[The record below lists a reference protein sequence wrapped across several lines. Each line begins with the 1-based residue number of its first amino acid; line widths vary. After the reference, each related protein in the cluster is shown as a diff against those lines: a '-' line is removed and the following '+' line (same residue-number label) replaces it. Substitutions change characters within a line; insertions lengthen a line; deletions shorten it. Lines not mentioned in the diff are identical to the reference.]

1 MKINEMGSFC
11 HSRGTKL
18 MSFTLIELL
27 VVIAIIAILAA
38 MLLPALSA
46 ARERA
51 RNSTCIGKLK
61 QIGTAMQMYAGDNVS
76 YLPVNNFRSGCTCKK
91 CVIVSGNTF
100 AGNDVPAML
109 MNQGYFGH
117 ATNNT
122 AGESEEQDQIN
133 NFRCPSD
140 TVWYTKDEAGSYWMF
155 ISQAGTCGKWSFSE
169 SQPACDRIIVGRH
182 NPEASVCFDSI
193 PTKGTSTKSGAAVD
207 FIHPKSMNIIRL
219 GGHVNSFIFPNI
231 DTLKK
236 TAAGPY
242 IPKTVEAEI
251 ADNYGN

>member
-1 MKINEMGSFC
+1 MKINEKDSSYC
-11 HSRGTKL
+11 VSSKKL

-61 QIGTAMQMYAGDNVS
+61 QIGLAMQMYSGDNAD
-76 YLPVNNFRSGCTCKK
+76 YLPVNNLRSGCTCKK
-91 CVIVSGNTF
+91 CVIVSGCTF
-100 AGNDVPAML
+100 AGNDVPALL
-109 MNQGYFGH
+109 MNNGYFGN
-117 ATNNT
+117 ATNNGV
-122 AGESEEQDQIN
+122 GESEAQDQIN

-140 TVWYTKDEAGSYWMF
+140 SVWYLKDEAGSYWMF
-155 ISQAGTCGKWSFSE
+155 ISQAGTCGKWGFSE
-169 SQPACDRIIVGRH
+169 SQPACNRIVVGRD
-182 NPEASVCFDSI
+182 NPDASVCFDTL
-193 PTKGTSTKSGAAVD
+193 PTKGNSTKSGAPID
-207 FIHPKSMNIIRL
+207 FIHPKSMNIVRL

-236 TAAGPY
+236 TAVGTY
-242 IPKTVEAEI
+242 VPKTVEAEI
-251 ADNYGN
+251 TDNYGN